1 MKIVTICIYTT
12 ICFLI
17 VDCKRST
24 STIRDYD
31 TVENYATELEKLC
44 LKCHDDSVT
53 FSFKTKEEGYI
64 TEYDFKYLGSL
75 KIKRDNFMVNIQNL
89 TCFTKLRLYP
99 IPFVC
104 TIIVQKL
111 KPFLS

>member
-53 FSFKTKEEGYI
+53 FSFKPKSVI
-64 TEYDFKYLGSL
+64 RKS
-75 KIKRDNFMVNIQNL
+75 
-89 TCFTKLRLYP
+89 
-99 IPFVC
+99 
-104 TIIVQKL
+104 
-111 KPFLS
+111 FLSFSNDRH

>member
-17 VDCKRST
+17 VGCKKST

-75 KIKRDNFMVNIQNL
+75 KIKRDNF
-89 TCFTKLRLYP
+89 TCYTKLRLYP

>member
-17 VDCKRST
+17 VGCKKST

-44 LKCHDDSVT
+44 LNPNRS
-53 FSFKTKEEGYI
+53 
-64 TEYDFKYLGSL
+64 LG
-75 KIKRDNFMVNIQNL
+75 
-89 TCFTKLRLYP
+89 
-99 IPFVC
+99 
-104 TIIVQKL
+104 
-111 KPFLS
+111 FLCVVRQREIL